1 MKDDTNTQWR
11 APYRAAYWRAAN
23 RADGGILLTLREHS
37 AKAPGVLASIA
48 RKTAESVGITLGGG
62 FLVVL
67 DADGAQQ
74 WMTTP

>member
-1 MKDDTNTQWR
+1 MKADTSAQWR
-11 APYRAAYWRAAN
+11 APYRAAYWRASN
-23 RADGGILLTLREHS
+23 RPDGGILLTLREHS
-37 AKAPGVLASIA
+37 DRSPGALAMIA
-48 RKTAESVGITLGGG
+48 RKTASDTGITLGGG

>member
-1 MKDDTNTQWR
+1 MKADTSAQWR
-11 APYRAAYWRAAN
+11 APYRAAYWRASN
-23 RADGGILLTLREHS
+23 RPDGGILLTLREHS
-37 AKAPGVLASIA
+37 SASNQRLVVLA
-48 RKTAESVGITLGGG
+48 RKTANEVGITLGGG